1 MSDDHT
7 YYGES
12 DPLNDTAKVM
22 RHYQSIIEGNPA
34 LNPQLVDMNGRLAQ
48 GNEASATGFVGTV
61 RFPDASEITTK
72 STMPA
77 RLRL

>member
-1 MSDDHT
+1 MGGGISSGELLLRMSDDHT

-34 LNPQLVDMNGRLAQ
+34 LNPQLVDMNGRLA
-48 GNEASATGFVGTV
+48 
-61 RFPDASEITTK
+61 
-72 STMPA
+72 
-77 RLRL
+77 